1 MPIFMHLL
9 IRIIIFLMFNF
20 VVGSVV
26 VGFIFLGSIAVVVKS
41 VVFVR
46 IGRGRKKKRKR
57 RRRRRKEGGWGDSN
71 SKVTCG
77 QCPIYSSWLNFH
89 GTLNLWF
96 SLKYSPEATTGHR
109 AIDYSHGTRDFG
121 SKYAP
126 VSQTLL
132 LKGIFF
138 SFFDTYCTNSTM
150 WTVDTC
156 IFMTHVHIARL
167 SWIKLLELKKRF
179 AYTTKP
185 TKALL

>member
-132 LKGIFF
+132 LKGIFSLF
-138 SFFDTYCTNSTM
+138 LTPTAQTAQC
-150 WTVDTC
+150 
-156 IFMTHVHIARL
+156 
-167 SWIKLLELKKRF
+167 EL
-179 AYTTKP
+179 
-185 TKALL
+185 